1 LLGTVTNIES
11 GASPFVRVTR
21 RPTRREKSGKIDLTP
36 NQKNISAAFVDAR
49 QAALGLSAYP
59 GKLPATLAEGY
70 AVQDVSIARWPDVVG
85 GWKIGLVPPAFRGSV
100 GAERLVG
107 PIFSDLI
114 RGHVDGEVHTM
125 PVFADGFAAIEAEF
139 IFVLAEAVPVGTEIT
154 PELARRVAGKLH
166 VGVEIASSPFPG
178 INELGPICVVTD
190 FGNNFGLI
198 VGPEVTDWQSRS
210 WSDMPA
216 SVTINGTRVGATT
229 AASLPGGPIGAL
241 EFTLRL
247 MQTRGI
253 ALEAGSHISTGA
265 VTGVHEAHAAD
276 NSRVDFGPWGEI
288 DLTLTALEPG
298 WGRARLSAG

>member
-1 LLGTVTNIES
+1 
-11 GASPFVRVTR
+11 
-21 RPTRREKSGKIDLTP
+21 LTP
-36 NQKNISAAFVDAR
+36 NQKIISAAFVDAR
-49 QAALGLSAYP
+49 QAALGLRDYP
-59 GKLPATLAEGY
+59 GELPATLADAY
-70 AVQDVSIARWPDVVG
+70 AIQDMSIARWPDMVA
-85 GWKIGLVPPAFRGSV
+85 GWKIGLVPPAFRNSV

-114 RGHVDGEVHTM
+114 RGHADGEVHAM

-139 IFVLAEAVPVGTEIT
+139 IFVLAESVPVGTEIT

-178 INELGPICVVTD
+178 INQLGPICVVTD

-198 VGPEVTDWQSRS
+198 VGPEIRDWQSRP

-247 MQTRGI
+247 MQMRGI
-253 ALEAGSHISTGA
+253 ALEAGSRISTGA
-265 VTGVHEAHAAD
+265 VTGVHEAHVD
-276 NSRVDFGPWGEI
+276 DSSRVDFGPWGAI
-288 DLTLTALEPG
+288 DLTLTALQPG
-298 WGRARLSAG
+298 WGRARLSTG